1 MYNKKVSTKNKG
13 HNMEN
18 TKDYNFFYIND
29 KEDLPLKVIITAS
42 LGEGK
47 YNREEIEKLIQTI
60 ENKNTQGKIHLY
72 QDDGES
78 FYNVSYNNNNE
89 KLDIGTKED
98 NFEKW
103 NIIKDKA
110 LVVEIEDLLVFAQ
123 SSDSKVVKKYKIK

>member
-1 MYNKKVSTKNKG
+1 
-13 HNMEN
+13 MEN

-47 YNREEIEKLIQTI
+47 YNREEIEQLIQTI

-72 QDDGES
+72 QDDGEN

-103 NIIKDKA
+103 NIVKDKA